1 MARRMKAA
9 DQAVV
14 DAPVQRTDNTL
25 FSTPADAVPEKPR
38 SSSHL
43 KLPTFWPDADEIAD
57 LTRAIHKPNALV
69 EIYLRN
75 HEQSTPTVIIR
86 SARTV
91 ALSNYK
97 LDGGVC
103 CILALLAEPP
113 SRPCNAD

>member
-1 MARRMKAA
+1 M
-9 DQAVV
+9 DQASV
-14 DAPVQRTDNTL
+14 DAPDQRTDDTP

-43 KLPTFWPDADEIAD
+43 KLTTFWPDADEIAD
-57 LTRAIHKPNALV
+57 LTRAIHEPDALV
-69 EIYLRN
+69 EIYPRN
-75 HEQSTPTVIIR
+75 HEQSTPTVITR

-113 SRPCNAD
+113 SRPRNTD